1 MSDWLERFKSKEE
14 TQTAEELEADFPD
27 DDDIEDDEFQDQPL
41 KELQTFD
48 MDLDEL
54 VADISKTNGYIFASL
69 KAMNEELKAGF
80 TLVRSEQSKI
90 ADVNEIMISLNNI
103 ADRVDALE
111 EKVIQSLLAMED
123 GNEKRA
129 LLLANALEEI
139 NDLVADPDGMT
150 DVFKVAPDIA
160 MGAIERE
167 AQGELSDEKPFDP
180 DDEIYLPEETPNE
193 LTMEEEWAAKIK
205 IADMVDEEHPTL
217 LHGEEEEFLQQK
229 YPHLTLQ
236 EAIAAEEEMQTLSNK
251 DYDPYMEHMSDNEG
265 GAGEIQSFSLPEELA
280 EQGYTEESYN
290 KVMDYINGDIKWK
303 DIVKYA
309 GGMKQAKALVDPVKA
324 SLDML

>member
-1 MSDWLERFKSKEE
+1 MSDWLERFKAKEE
-14 TQTAEELEADFPD
+14 QTPMWEEQEEEFEDELE
-27 DDDIEDDEFQDQPL
+27 DEEVQEMAPL
-41 KELQTFD
+41 ELQSFD
-48 MDLDEL
+48 KDLDEI
-54 VADISKTNGYIFASL
+54 VEDISKTNGYIFASL
-69 KAMNEELKAGF
+69 KAMNQELKSGF
-80 TLVRSEQSKI
+80 TLIRSELEQ
-90 ADVNEIMISLNNI
+90 
-103 ADRVDALE
+103 RVSVLE
-111 EKVIQSLLAMED
+111 GRVTDLETRVVQSLLAMED
-123 GNEKRA
+123 GNEKRT

-167 AQGELSDEKPFDP
+167 AQGELSDERPFDP
-180 DDEIYLPEETPNE
+180 NDEIFLPEKTDNE
-193 LTMEEEWAAKIK
+193 LSGEEEFLSKIK
-205 IADMVDEEHPTL
+205 IAELVDEEHPDL
-217 LHGEEEEFLQQK
+217 L
-229 YPHLTLQ
+229 
-236 EAIAAEEEMQTLSNK
+236 N
-251 DYDPYMEHMSDNEG
+251 DEG
-265 GAGEIQSFSLPEELA
+265 GVGEIQMFDLPGELA

>member
-1 MSDWLERFKSKEE
+1 MSDWLDKFKQKASTPQESNDLEE
-14 TQTAEELEADFPD
+14 EIRPD
-27 DDDIEDDEFQDQPL
+27 NALDAYDDDIQENEDSSM
-41 KELQTFD
+41 ELETFD
-48 MDLDEL
+48 MDLDEI

-111 EKVIQSLLAMED
+111 EKVTRSLLAMED

-167 AQGELSDEKPFDP
+167 AQGELSDVKPFNP
-180 DDEIYLPEETPNE
+180 DDEIYLPEATPDE
-193 LTMEEEWAAKIK
+193 LTMEEEWASQNK
-205 IADMVDEEHPTL
+205 IAAIVDEEHPEL
-217 LHGEEEEFLQQK
+217 LTGE
-229 YPHLTLQ
+229 Y
-236 EAIAAEEEMQTLSNK
+236 
-251 DYDPYMEHMSDNEG
+251 EG
-265 GAGEIQSFSLPEELA
+265 GAGEIQVFELPKALEKK
-280 EQGYTEESYN
+280 GYSVQDYN
-290 KVMDYINGDIKWK
+290 VVMDYINGDTKWK

-324 SLDML
+324 SLEML